1 MPPPVLPAHAPVNIS
16 ISKIAFEKLQG
27 FDPDLWEDLKEDARA
42 AVNRHARVRIAGSD
56 ISSLV
61 VEKAEENAQKELLRA
76 KESGELLLEK
86 TKKDAKEQLEKA
98 RLAAAQEE
106 KAAQQ
111 QADFAAKELL
121 YREKAETERLQND
134 MQKKSLDRKDD
145 IIQALIQTVV
155 G

>member
-1 MPPPVLPAHAPVNIS
+1 MIS
-16 ISKIAFEKLQG
+16 LAEKAL
-27 FDPDLWEDLKEDARA
+27 EDVK
-42 AVNRHARVRIAGSD
+42 
-56 ISSLV
+56 
-61 VEKAEENAQKELLRA
+61 KAEENAQKELLRA

-86 TKKDAKEQLEKA
+86 AKKDAKEQLEKA

-145 IIQALIQTVV
+145 VIQALIQTVV

>member
-1 MPPPVLPAHAPVNIS
+1 MA
-16 ISKIAFEKLQG
+16 EKAL
-27 FDPDLWEDLKEDARA
+27 E
-42 AVNRHARVRIAGSD
+42 AVK
-56 ISSLV
+56 
-61 VEKAEENAQKELLRA
+61 KAEENAQKELLRA

-98 RLAAAQEE
+98 RLAAAQ
-106 KAAQQ
+106 
-111 QADFAAKELL
+111 AKELL

-145 IIQALIQTVV
+145 VIQALIQTVV

>member
-1 MPPPVLPAHAPVNIS
+1 MIS
-16 ISKIAFEKLQG
+16 LAEKAL
-27 FDPDLWEDLKEDARA
+27 E
-42 AVNRHARVRIAGSD
+42 AVK
-56 ISSLV
+56 
-61 VEKAEENAQKELLRA
+61 KAEENAQKELLRA

-86 TKKDAKEQLEKA
+86 AKKDAKEQLEKA

-106 KAAQQ
+106 NAAQQ

-145 IIQALIQTVV
+145 VIQALIQTVV